1 MEILHVSAECYPV
14 AKVGGLADVVGALPK
29 YQFQAGHIAKVV
41 MPAYNT
47 RFFHTHEFEL
57 VHQGGCWLGH
67 NWYHFNV
74 WREVTNLLGFDLYM
88 IDIPGLLDTERV
100 YGYYNDTERFLA
112 FQVAVLDW
120 LNEWQHQPDVVHVHD
135 HHTGL
140 IPFMMTHAY
149 KYERLRNIATVLTIH
164 NAQYQGQFGWDRLYQ
179 LPGFDLWKAGLL
191 GWDGAINPLAAAI
204 KCAWRFTTVSPS
216 YLEELYNGA
225 NGLENLLNY
234 ERGKAVGILNGI
246 DTVVWDPATDPM
258 LPVNYDKQTF
268 IEGKRDLKQQL
279 CAQFNL
285 NPELPLISFI
295 GRLVG
300 EKGADLLPEIIGR
313 SIYEQKQQVNFLLL
327 GSGDPHVEW
336 SLQQTRI
343 YTEANFNV
351 QFGYD
356 EALSHRIYA
365 GSDFLLM
372 PSRVEPCGLNQMY
385 ALRYGT
391 VPIVRSV
398 GGLKDTVTDFGDPNG
413 FGIRFIHAAA
423 WDACLAVGR
432 AVELYED
439 TAKLHDICETI
450 MQLDHSWDTAA
461 AEYLQLY
468 SSIVYKPA
476 PKN

>member
-1 MEILHVSAECYPV
+1 M
-14 AKVGGLADVVGALPK
+14 
-29 YQFQAGHIAKVV
+29 
-41 MPAYNT
+41 
-47 RFFHTHEFEL
+47 
-57 VHQGGCWLGH
+57 
-67 NWYHFNV
+67 
-74 WREVTNLLGFDLYM
+74 
-88 IDIPGLLDTERV
+88 
-100 YGYYNDTERFLA
+100 
-112 FQVAVLDW
+112 
-120 LNEWQHQPDVVHVHD
+120 
-135 HHTGL
+135 
-140 IPFMMTHAY
+140 
-149 KYERLRNIATVLTIH
+149 
-164 NAQYQGQFGWDRLYQ
+164 
-179 LPGFDLWKAGLL
+179 
-191 GWDGAINPLAAAI
+191 
-204 KCAWRFTTVSPS
+204 
-216 YLEELYNGA
+216 
-225 NGLENLLNY
+225 NY

-246 DTVVWDPATDPM
+246 DTKVWDPATDPM
-258 LPVNYDKQTF
+258 LPVNYDEQTF
-268 IEGKRDLKQQL
+268 VKAKRDIKQQL
-279 CAQFNL
+279 CEQFDL

-313 SIYEQKQQVNFLLL
+313 SIYEQKQQLNFLLL

-398 GGLKDTVTDFGDPNG
+398 GGLKDTVTDFGDPKG

-423 WDACLAVGR
+423 WDACLAIGR
-432 AVELYED
+432 AVELYSD
-439 TAKLHDICETI
+439 TAKLHDIRETI
-450 MQLDHSWDTAA
+450 MQLDHSWDSAA

-468 SSIVYKPA
+468 SSIVVH
-476 PKN
+476 